1 MLEPWRISHWQATAM
16 VMIVYATSILFVP
29 GIVAKGAGMS
39 SWMSLFIALAF
50 GLLVAVLSSSLGLK
64 VSR

>member
-1 MLEPWRISHWQATAM
+1 M
-16 VMIVYATSILFVP
+16 VMIVYATSILFVS